1 MVLEYLPAKLGH
13 FSGFYV
19 GKYSSTME
27 HLGMYIYIY
36 IYIDYQP
43 SFLVAAWL
51 HRWFQILIA
60 TDRIRFFVG
69 YNIYTY
75 YSISCIYRTWGL

>member
-36 IYIDYQP
+36 ILTINHH
-43 SFLVAAWL
+43 FWWL
-51 HRWFQILIA
+51 HGSIVGFKSSLL
-60 TDRIRFFVG
+60 RIESAFLLVII
-69 YNIYTY
+69 YIYTY

>member
-27 HLGMYIYIY
+27 HLGMY